1 MVFCLLSCARHEAQ
15 AIRDPTNQ
23 ELDDI
28 QREFQVAKDNETKI
42 DLTERRRKKA
52 EDNQEWETV
61 KSLDK
66 ELKKSDQERKAA

>member
-28 QREFQVAKDNETKI
+28 QREFQVERITK
-42 DLTERRRKKA
+42 RRSTSPNGAGKKRRIIRNGKRSRA
-52 EDNQEWETV
+52 
-61 KSLDK
+61 SIR
-66 ELKKSDQERKAA
+66 S